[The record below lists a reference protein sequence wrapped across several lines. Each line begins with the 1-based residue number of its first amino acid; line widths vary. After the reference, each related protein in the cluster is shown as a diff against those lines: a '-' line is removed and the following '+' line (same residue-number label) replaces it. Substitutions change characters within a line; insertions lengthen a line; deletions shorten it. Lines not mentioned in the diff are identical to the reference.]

1 MQDYNKSLDKRGDIS
16 VAEFFSK
23 YLSYWKLFLVLL
35 IVSIA
40 GAWLYLKYAVP
51 VYESSATILIKDEKK
66 GANDSKM
73 VEDLDQLGSNK
84 VVDNELEV
92 ITSRTLA
99 KAVVKQLHL
108 YAPVLIK
115 KGIGYRSAYTASPV
129 QIEAQNPDKLANSED
144 KPEFTYNEKNQQVR
158 FDGKNYALNQWFQ
171 SPYGVLRFI
180 PNNVYDSTGGTNF
193 YFSIS
198 SISTAVSQIQNNL
211 KATNSSKS
219 SSVIELKQ
227 LDEVPKRGEDILN
240 TLIEEYSNAAI
251 KDKNELAENTL
262 LFVENRLKY
271 VVYELDSVEQKLE
284 NFRTRNGIVNISA
297 QGQLFLQNVGTND
310 QKVSEINSQLAV
322 LDQVESYVLSKN
334 GKGGIVP
341 STLGVT
347 DPVLSQLLDKL
358 YDAEIQ
364 YEKLKNTTAENNPL
378 LVAVKD
384 QIEKIRPSVLENV
397 RNQRKSLLAS
407 RENIHSTNGQ
417 YTSMLQTLPQKE
429 RELLDIS
436 RQQSIKNDIYTFLL
450 HKREEAAL
458 SYASTVSDSRVV
470 DRAESYGPVSP
481 KVPIVFLTA
490 IVAGFALGFGY
501 ISIKLM
507 LSRTVQSRGE
517 IELNTTEPIL
527 GEIPYNSS
535 KSSIVIAEGEHTFI
549 AEQFRQLRTSLGYLG
564 INSRKK
570 KIMVTSAISNEGKSF
585 VAANL
590 GISLALIG
598 KRVVLVDL
606 DLRRP
611 KLGSVFNVTDTIGL
625 SDYLMGNRKAEE
637 IICPTQMASN
647 LYVISSG
654 PIPANPSELIMNGKL
669 NELFS
674 FLENSFDYIIIDT
687 TPVGPVTD
695 AYIISP
701 MCDATL
707 FVVRRGVTPV
717 AFLKKLEEDI
727 KVKKL
732 NNLAI
737 IYNGLKQSDFGK
749 HGYRYVRSYSYTN
762 EAKANKR
769 RKRLV

>member
-1 MQDYNKSLDKRGDIS
+1 MQDYNKNFDKRGDIS
-16 VAEFFSK
+16 VVEFLSK
-23 YLSYWKLFLVLL
+23 YLSYWRLFLLLL

-73 VEDLDQLGSNK
+73 VEALDLLGSNK

-92 ITSRTLA
+92 ISSRTLA
-99 KAVVKQLHL
+99 KAVVKRLHL
-108 YAPVLIK
+108 YAPVLTK

-129 QIEAQNPDKLANSED
+129 KIEAQNPDNLTSSDDRSA
-144 KPEFTYNEKNQQVR
+144 FTFNEKTHQVR
-158 FDGKNYALNQWFQ
+158 LDGKNYALNQWFQ

-180 PNNVYDSTGGTNF
+180 PNNVYIPAGEDNF

-198 SISTAVSQIQNNL
+198 NLSAATSQVQNNL
-211 KATNSSKS
+211 KAANSSKS

-227 LDEVPKRGEDILN
+227 TDEVPKRGEDILN
-240 TLIEEYSNAAI
+240 TLIEEYNNAAI

-271 VVYELDSVEQKLE
+271 VVYELDSVEKKLE
-284 NFRTRNGIVNISA
+284 DYRTRNGIVNISA

-310 QKVSEINSQLAV
+310 QKVSEINSELAV

-364 YEKLKNTTAENNPL
+364 YEKLKNTTAENNPVL
-378 LVAVKD
+378 IAVKD

-397 RNQRKSLLAS
+397 HNQRKSLLAS
-407 RENIHSTNGQ
+407 RDNIHSTNGQ

-470 DRAESYGPVSP
+470 DSAESYGPVSP
-481 KVPIVFLTA
+481 KVPIIYLTA
-490 IVAGFALGFGY
+490 IIAGFALGFGF

-507 LSRTVQSRGE
+507 LSRTVQSRSE
-517 IELNTTEPIL
+517 IESNTTEPIL
-527 GEIPYNSS
+527 GEIPYNTS

-611 KLGSVFNVTDTIGL
+611 KLGSIFNVPDTFGL
-625 SDYLMGNRKAEE
+625 SDYLISNRKAEE
-637 IICPTQMASN
+637 IIYAAQIVNN
-647 LYVISSG
+647 LFVIPSG

-669 NELFS
+669 HELFTY
-674 FLENSFDYIIIDT
+674 LENSFDYIIIDS

-695 AYIISP
+695 AYLISP

-707 FVVRRGVTPV
+707 FVVRRGITPL
-717 AFLKKLEEDI
+717 AFLKKLEEDN

-732 NNLAI
+732 INLAI
-737 IYNGLKQSDFGK
+737 VYNGLKQSDFGK
-749 HGYRYVRSYSYTN
+749 HGYRYVRSYTYTN
-762 EAKANKR
+762 EANVNRK